1 MISEEQTILN
11 ICLEKSVNFSLLKS
25 VKHCHDYNDLVSK
38 DPARHLTIDEFK
50 QIKDYSKRWLENKR
64 KVN

>member
-1 MISEEQTILN
+1 MINEEQAILN

-25 VKHCHDYNDLVSK
+25 IKHCRDYNDLVSK

-50 QIKDYSKRWLENKR
+50 KIKEYSKRWLENKR